1 MLKIGLTGNLC
12 SGYIEVAKIL
22 ENFDVPVFDADIAL
36 KFLLNYREDI
46 IRNIK
51 IQFGDVFN
59 AGLLDVK
66 KFNTNEKFSKLIDIA
81 KPELMKIYESFRFT
95 NKHASYTVFKSSI
108 LFEKGMEKEMN
119 DVICCFS
126 PREKRAIQ
134 YSNEMNITLADAY
147 TVLENEMDE
156 LVKNQKATWV
166 IHNYDNLSLLVQS
179 KETHDKIEG
188 KSIRKILDNI
198 QRDSYNTA
206 KNIIF

>member
-59 AGLLDVK
+59 TGLLDLS
-66 KFNTNEKFSKLIDIA
+66 KFNTTEKFSRLIDIA
-81 KPELMKIYESFRFT
+81 QPELLKLYETFRFT

-108 LFEKGMEKEMN
+108 LFEKGLNLEMN

-126 PREKRAIQ
+126 PRETRAFQ
-134 YSNEMNITLADAY
+134 YSNEMNIPLTESYSVIDS
-147 TVLENEMDE
+147 EMDE
-156 LVKNQKATWV
+156 LIKNQRSTWV
-166 IHNYDNLSLLVQS
+166 IHNYDNLSLLVQT
-179 KETHDKIEG
+179 KETHDKIES
-188 KSIRKILDNI
+188 KSIKKILEKIQIDNH
-198 QRDSYNTA
+198 NTA